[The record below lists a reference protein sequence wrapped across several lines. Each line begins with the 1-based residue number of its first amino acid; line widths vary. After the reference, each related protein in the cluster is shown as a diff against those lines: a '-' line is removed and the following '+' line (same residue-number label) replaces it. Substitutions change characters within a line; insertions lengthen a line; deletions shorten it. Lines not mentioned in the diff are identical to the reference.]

1 MFGLSQ
7 SAVALVLYAG
17 GSFVISGHLSVGQL
31 ASFLLYVVFVAAS
44 LGMLTSVYGDFM
56 KAVGASAR
64 VFELLERCAASYLVT
79 AFSTVL
85 NSCCCRE
92 PKINYKGGSRPEAAF
107 GAIELHD
114 VRFSYPS
121 RSDQPVLRGLSLGVK
136 PGQVRLVM
144 PQSRLSPGHCGS
156 DTHGALRRLSPWSGR
171 VAAASRRCLT
181 SSNGFICRSPARSR
195 STAWIW

>member
-1 MFGLSQ
+1 MSSVRRHDIAAIWVAFFSRCQRYRCGQVRTVRSFSREEMEIGRYSDRIETSYQLGVTLAKGYGSFLAVMFGLSQ

-79 AFSTVL
+79 AFSTV
-85 NSCCCRE
+85 
-92 PKINYKGGSRPEAAF
+92 
-107 GAIELHD
+107 
-114 VRFSYPS
+114 
-121 RSDQPVLRGLSLGVK
+121 
-136 PGQVRLVM
+136 
-144 PQSRLSPGHCGS
+144 
-156 DTHGALRRLSPWSGR
+156 
-171 VAAASRRCLT
+171 
-181 SSNGFICRSPARSR
+181 
-195 STAWIW
+195 